1 MLLILAVGLF
11 LLIAFLWIVLN
22 RRPPVGRQRLGSAG
36 TLLNLMVGQFG
47 KRDVRL
53 IEYYCKAGPGRDRA
67 HTSKTTVVIFPNAT
81 AALPDF
87 MLVPRVGLKSHASV
101 MNLMFERYPDLRI
114 GEKPAHPF
122 ASHYWVG
129 GKDGNAL
136 RHLFTPKV
144 MDFFVE
150 NKNWNVEALNRY
162 VAVYRIDKLVK
173 VQDYA
178 KRLDKALL
186 LVNTLTRR

>member
-1 MLLILAVGLF
+1 
-11 LLIAFLWIVLN
+11 
-22 RRPPVGRQRLGSAG
+22 
-36 TLLNLMVGQFG
+36 
-47 KRDVRL
+47 
-53 IEYYCKAGPGRDRA
+53 
-67 HTSKTTVVIFPNAT
+67 VIFPNAT

-150 NKNWNVEALNRY
+150 NKNWNVEALNRH